1 MSTYNDD
8 LIKLVVSKPIV
19 THMVIGMEECSELI
33 KALSKIYRY
42 NTTKENIDNL
52 IEEMA
57 DVYIVLGIL
66 QKVFCISNKRFTSE
80 VKKKMDRNIHRL

>member
-1 MSTYNDD
+1 MATYNED
-8 LIKLVVSKPIV
+8 LIKLVSSKPIV

-42 NTTKENIDNL
+42 NPTKENVNNL

-66 QKVFCISNKRFTSE
+66 QKAFCISNIRFASE
-80 VKKKMDRNIHRL
+80 VEKKMNRNINRL